1 MNIKMLAAVLVF
13 AATPAFV
20 SAAPAA
26 TQSAEKN
33 VLMKYQYSDTYT
45 QCMDKDGGNTPGAA
59 ACIEAEFKLWDA
71 RLNKAY
77 KESLKFKAAPKAWRE
92 AQRNWLKF
100 KDSQC
105 MALVAA
111 PHGSGDALDSASCQ
125 LNMTIDRTLQL
136 ESNDWPVS

>member
-1 MNIKMLAAVLVF
+1 MKIKMLATALVF

-26 TQSAEKN
+26 TQDTEQN
-33 VLMKYQYSDTYT
+33 VLMKYQYSKTYM

-77 KESLKFKAAPKAWRE
+77 KESLKSKAAPKAWRQ
-92 AQRNWLKF
+92 AQRDWLKF

-111 PHGSGDALDSASCQ
+111 PHGSGDMLDSAMCE
-125 LNMTIDRTLQL
+125 LNMTLERTLQL